1 MFVKIVG
8 AKCSRLES
16 RNIRPE
22 ATLITRLIIG
32 FAALSLLI
40 APGLSQSH
48 ETRAAAYVF
57 ETRMYGDDQVPPV
70 NTVGWGFFRFF
81 FNDDRSAAD
90 VTVDIKGLAG
100 EGVLSADIHRGAPG
114 TNGPVVKHVADGGYI
129 VTAAR
134 VTFTK
139 AELAEM
145 ASGAWYISLK
155 TELHPNGELRG
166 QILPPADFL
175 QAPATPTPTPATTDT
190 APPPVVSG
198 GGGLLITPPNT
209 GDGGLVR

>member
-1 MFVKIVG
+1 M
-8 AKCSRLES
+8 
-16 RNIRPE
+16 
-22 ATLITRLIIG
+22 ITRLIIG
-32 FAALSLLI
+32 FAALSFLLT
-40 APGLSQSH
+40 PGLIQSR
-48 ETRAAAYVF
+48 EIRAADYVF
-57 ETRMYGDDQVPPV
+57 ETRMYGNEQVPPV
-70 NTVGWGFFRFF
+70 DTVGWGFFRFF
-81 FNDDRSAAD
+81 FNEDRSAAD

-100 EGVLSADIHRGAPG
+100 QGVISADIHRGAPG
-114 TNGPVVKHVADGGYI
+114 TNGPVVKHLADGGYI

-139 AELAEM
+139 AELQEM

-175 QAPATPTPTPATTDT
+175 PSTATPTPAPAATDT
-190 APPPVVSG
+190 APPPVISG
-198 GGGLLITPPNT
+198 GGGTGLVITPPNT